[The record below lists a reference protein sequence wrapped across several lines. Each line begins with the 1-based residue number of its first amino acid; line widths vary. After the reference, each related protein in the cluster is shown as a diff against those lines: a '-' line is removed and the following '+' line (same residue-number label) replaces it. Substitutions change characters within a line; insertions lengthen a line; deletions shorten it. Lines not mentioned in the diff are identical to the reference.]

1 MLGEELLPLASFSA
15 LATCFTW
22 VSGKTPK
29 VFSNSLENAF
39 DRLAFDFVLF
49 RFFDG
54 LFVSALVCKATVCR
68 RRPNEIVG
76 NQIRPVL
83 YHCKPTQ
90 PFARWSYARRS
101 SSDIKWSRS
110 FLRSGGQKSIEN
122 LWISNVYRLQYFT
135 KDSYYVIFE
144 ICLMASKS
152 ARMRGSAHLKAVT
165 VAHQK
170 SYVIYIM
177 SII

>member
-1 MLGEELLPLASFSA
+1 M
-15 LATCFTW
+15 
-22 VSGKTPK
+22 
-29 VFSNSLENAF
+29 FSNSLENAF

-122 LWISNVYRLQYFT
+122 LWISNVYRILL
-135 KDSYYVIFE
+135 DSCEHMKVIVVSLDLPR
-144 ICLMASKS
+144 CLFRALSGSCGRDVQCRS
-152 ARMRGSAHLKAVT
+152 AGGVAWFKLPLVKTVHTCVYIQDVT
-165 VAHQK
+165 F
-170 SYVIYIM
+170 
-177 SII
+177 